1 MSNKNLEPG
10 DMFYLDDIGWHIVL
24 ISKESH
30 PSGIWWNTFILEE
43 SCFNI
48 YYELDLMNALWE
60 KVA

>member
-30 PSGIWWNTFILEE
+30 QSGIWWNSFILEE
-43 SCFNI
+43 CGFST
-48 YYELDLMNALWE
+48 YYELDLINVWE
-60 KVA
+60 KVS